1 MPLRKKNT
9 KKAKEERKKPT
20 NKQTSKLL
28 SNVCPGSLQTKAFNS
43 QDFSLTTAVVRTFG
57 HNIKVYLF
65 VRLTSD

>member
-1 MPLRKKNT
+1 MPLRKK
-9 KKAKEERKKPT
+9 KHQESKRRKEET